1 MQSKKM
7 SIFESFVNVGIGYI
21 VAVLANIIVLPIF
34 GYKVTFYDSALIGL
48 AFTLISL
55 IRAYIIRRIFNYKEI
70 NDEYSRNRYKQV
82 NTLP

>member
-1 MQSKKM
+1 M
-7 SIFESFVNVGIGYI
+7 SIFESVVNVGIGYI

-48 AFTLISL
+48 AFTFISL

-70 NDEYSRNRYKQV
+70 NNGYSRNRYKQV